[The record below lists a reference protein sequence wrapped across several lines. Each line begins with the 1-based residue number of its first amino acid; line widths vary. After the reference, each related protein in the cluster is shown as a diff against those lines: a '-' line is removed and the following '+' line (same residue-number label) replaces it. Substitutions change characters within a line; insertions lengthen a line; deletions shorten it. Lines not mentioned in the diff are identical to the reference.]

1 MYHYSYTFPDQVFKK
16 VNYYKDSVSRQNC
29 IDDYFNRVY
38 LPWVGGQHQL
48 IEKEFLGVHEF
59 KPHMRG
65 ECYTEKFTG
74 EHPES
79 ILRDLKE
86 LKAQFDKQLKNYR

>member
-38 LPWVGGQHQL
+38 LPWVGGQKQL

-65 ECYTEKFTG
+65 ECYTEKFTD

-86 LKAQFDKQLKNYR
+86 LKAQFDKQLTNYR